1 MTTKPLARRD
11 RFGLAAFAAYL
22 AVSVALFGRAA
33 LAHPSSA
40 YIGVTEDPTVYM
52 WFLAWWP
59 YAIAHHLN
67 PFVTDL
73 LWAPAGFNVTWTTGI
88 PLAAFAAAPITARFG
103 PVVAYNLMCLLAPA
117 LAGWTA
123 FLLCRRICGRWLP
136 ALAGGAIFA
145 FSGYMLVELSAH
157 LVLILVFTI
166 PLAAHLAIRR
176 LEGDLGAA
184 VFAFATAATLAA
196 TFLISLEIAATLTF
210 FGAVALA
217 LGYWLGDDANR
228 LRIRALAAPLAAAY
242 AIAGAAVSP
251 YIHFFFRPG
260 HPRSPINSPGA
271 YSADLL
277 NFIVPTPANWIGQL
291 PPLAELSRRFPGAMV
306 DTCGYLGL
314 PLIVIAILH
323 LRAHRGETRARVLVW
338 SAAIAAVAALGP
350 RLHLAGAET
359 VPMPWK
365 IARHLPLID
374 NALPARFA
382 IYADLA
388 LAMIAALWLADAA
401 VGRNAKIGALAAIAL
416 FMAPNPGRADHVTP
430 VDLPAFFANGGYRQ
444 ALAPGEITIALPYG
458 ANGPSMLWQALSG
471 MYFRM
476 AGGWTSITPREFQSW
491 PAVNALLRR
500 SVIPDFADQ
509 LYAFAAN
516 HQARTVIIDERNR
529 AAWAPLLNPLGIAP
543 DIAGGVAIYR
553 LPDSELARWRGVGAL
568 AMERRSDAQRFAQML
583 AAGQRWLAA
592 HRPAARLTPL
602 RAERAGLLPAR
613 TANDPDPRTSNGLFL
628 GPLPDNAIG
637 VGVVGTW
644 DALAPLARQYQAA
657 GNRVYFP
664 YPHRLGAAPRG
675 DLFMR
680 LMVVA
685 FSPDGL
691 AAAMP
696 PPLPPTPR

>member
-1 MTTKPLARRD
+1 MTTKHFPRRD
-11 RFGLAAFAAYL
+11 RFGLAAFAIYF
-22 AVSVALFGRAA
+22 AVSATLFGRAV

-40 YIGVTEDPTVYM
+40 YIGVSEDPTVYM
-52 WFLAWWP
+52 WFLVWWP
-59 YAIAHHLN
+59 HALAHHLN

-73 LWAPAGFNVTWTTGI
+73 LWAPAGFNLTWTTGM
-88 PLAAFAAAPITARFG
+88 PLAAFAAAPITTRFG
-103 PVVAYNLMCLLAPA
+103 PVASYNLLCVLAPA

-136 ALAGGAIFA
+136 AFAGGAIFA

-157 LVLILVFTI
+157 LVLILIFTI
-166 PLAAHLAIRR
+166 PLAVHLAIRR
-176 LEGDLGAA
+176 LDGELGAA
-184 VFAFATAATLAA
+184 AFALALAATLAA
-196 TFLISLEIAATLTF
+196 TFLISLEIIATLTF
-210 FGAVALA
+210 FGAIAIA
-217 LGYWLGDDANR
+217 LGYRLGDNAGR
-228 LRIRALAAPLAAAY
+228 ARIRALAAPLAAAY

-260 HPRSPINSPGA
+260 HPRSAINSPGA

-277 NFIVPTPANWIGQL
+277 NFIVPTPSNWIGQL
-291 PPLAELSRRFPGAMV
+291 PPLADLSHRFPGRMV

-359 VPMPWK
+359 IPMPWK

-388 LAMIAALWLADAA
+388 LAIVAALWFADAD
-401 VGRNAKIGALAAIAL
+401 VGRGAKIGALAAIAL
-416 FMAPNPGRADHVTP
+416 FMAPSPGRVARATP
-430 VDLPAFFANGGYRQ
+430 VDLPAFFANGGDRQ
-444 ALAPGEITIALPYG
+444 TLRPGEIVIALPYG
-458 ANGPSMLWQALSG
+458 ARGPSMLWQALSG

-491 PAVNALLRR
+491 PAVNAMLRQ

-509 LYAFAAN
+509 FHVFAAN
-516 HQARTVIIDERNR
+516 HQVRAIIIDERDLS
-529 AAWAPLLNPLGIAP
+529 AWRPLLDALGIESESR
-543 DIAGGVAIYR
+543 GGVAIYR
-553 LPDSELARWRGVGAL
+553 LPDSDLARWRGVGAL

-592 HRPAARLTPL
+592 NRSAARLTPM
-602 RAERAGLLPAR
+602 RAEEAGLLPAH

-628 GPLPDNAIG
+628 GPLPNDAVG

-644 DALAPLARQYQAA
+644 DALASLARLYQAA
-657 GNRVYFP
+657 GNPVYFP
-664 YPHRLGAAPRG
+664 YPHRLGAQPRG
-675 DLFMR
+675 DRFMR
-680 LMVVA
+680 LMVVG
-685 FSPDGL
+685 FSPAEL
-691 AAAMP
+691 AIAKP
-696 PPLPPTPR
+696 PPLPPAPR